1 MNGTVRIAITQG
13 YSEGDYVTSQRWA
26 SDQRAVGTDAG
37 RPLLERACLD
47 IVELIQGPLDRS
59 LILSSLVTKHGPC
72 GHERMLVFLFVYL
85 FVFYSELQLDSMH
98 EGSPSLSGHSSALK
112 AST

>member
-26 SDQRAVGTDAG
+26 SDQRAVSTDAD

-47 IVELIQGPLDRS
+47 IVELVQGPLDRS
-59 LILSSLVTKHGPC
+59 WILSSLVTKHGPC
-72 GHERMLVFLFVYL
+72 GHERMFFFVYL
-85 FVFYSELQLDSMH
+85 FVLYSELQLDSMH
-98 EGSPSLSGHSSALK
+98 EGSSSLSGHSSALK
-112 AST
+112 TST